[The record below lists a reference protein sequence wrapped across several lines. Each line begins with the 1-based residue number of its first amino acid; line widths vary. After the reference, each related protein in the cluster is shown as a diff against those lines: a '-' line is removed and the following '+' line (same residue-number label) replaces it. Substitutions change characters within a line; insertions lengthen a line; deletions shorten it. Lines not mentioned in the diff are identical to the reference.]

1 MCVKNITFTAIKIV
15 VHYESLLIVLVPPD
29 MIYMSFGK
37 NSMLPSNFLRENG
50 AVTNFGFAR
59 NLTKC
64 YKQNCNNC
72 TKSYRGQSKN
82 PKMAFKCNY

>member
-1 MCVKNITFTAIKIV
+1 MPDKNTAIKIV

-64 YKQNCNNC
+64 YKQNCKKLLKV
-72 TKSYRGQSKN
+72 TGAIAKILK
-82 PKMAFKCNY
+82 